1 LVNWPIGQ
9 YNIIIFDITKVIL
22 LIEWRQY
29 TMKMRVYELAE
40 DLKIPAKE
48 LIGFLKEEGIKVK
61 NHMSTLDK
69 DTIELIREVIVA
81 EKAKKATEKKKQ
93 LKVIEINKI
102 PNLKELSSELKISLS
117 EIIQK
122 IIQFGTISSIDKEV
136 PVNILKKV
144 AKEYGYKIT
153 FSDKLKSK
161 KSLQKKDKTVKL
173 ILKPPVIT
181 VIGHVD
187 HGKTTLLDTIRKTD
201 VTKGEVGG
209 ITQRIGAYKIK
220 IDNKKIVF
228 IDTPGHEA
236 FTTMRARGVKATD
249 IAVLVVAADDGV
261 MPQTVEAINH
271 AKAANVP
278 VIVAIN
284 KIDKA
289 NANVEKVKKGLT
301 KYDLVSEEWGGETLM
316 VEVSALQKKGIEKL
330 LDTISL
336 QAEML
341 DLKANPDIPAKG
353 LIIETKLDK
362 KRGIIASVLIQ
373 DGTLK
378 ISDYFIAGLS
388 YGKIKSLHDD
398 KGKSIKKVGPSTPV
412 EIIGFYKMPQ
422 AGDYFQIVPDDKLA
436 KIIISERED
445 EERSKIIQEPS
456 LSLDNLFLEIKEGK
470 IDKLNIILKTDTQ
483 GSLDALQEAIKKIK
497 IENEEV
503 KIVII
508 HSGIGNIT
516 ETDVMLASASQ
527 AIIIGF
533 NIRPDTNILKI
544 AKSEKIDIRLYKIIY
559 DLLDEIKSALKGML
573 KPKIE
578 EYICGQAEVREIFKI
593 PKIGS
598 IAGSYVLSGK
608 ISKSDNIRVIRDG
621 KLIYEGKVSSLRR
634 FKEDTKE
641 VNADFECGIGIE
653 KFNDFKLKDIFE
665 FYTFR
670 EIKEK

>member
-1 LVNWPIGQ
+1 
-9 YNIIIFDITKVIL
+9 
-22 LIEWRQY
+22 
-29 TMKMRVYELAE
+29 MKMRVYELAE
-40 DLKIPAKE
+40 ELKIPAKE
-48 LIGFLKEEGIKVK
+48 LIGFLNKEGIKVK

-69 DTIELIREVIVA
+69 DTIELIKEVIDA
-81 EKAKKATEKKKQ
+81 EKEKKTAKKKKQ
-93 LKVIEINKI
+93 LKVIKINKL
-102 PNLKELSSELKISLS
+102 PNLKQLSSQLKISLS

-122 IIQFGTISSIDKEV
+122 IIQFETISSIDKEV
-136 PVNILKKV
+136 PVNILKNI
-144 AKEYGYKIT
+144 AKEYGYKIE

-161 KSLQKKDKTVKL
+161 SKLQKKDKTIKL
-173 ILKPPVIT
+173 IVKPPVVT

-187 HGKTTLLDTIRKTD
+187 HGKTTLLDVIRKTD

-271 AKAANVP
+271 AKAANVLI
-278 VIVAIN
+278 IVAIN

-316 VEVSALQKKGIEKL
+316 VEVSALQNKGIEKL
-330 LDTISL
+330 LETILL

-341 DLKANPDIPAKG
+341 DLKANLDIPAKG

-373 DGTLK
+373 DGSLK
-378 ISDYFIAGLS
+378 IGDYFIAGIS
-388 YGKIKSLHDD
+388 YGKIRSLVDD
-398 KGKSIKKVGPSTPV
+398 KEKNIKKVGPSTPV
-412 EIIGFYKMPQ
+412 EIIGFCKMPQ

-445 EERSKIIQEPS
+445 KGRSKIIEESS

-470 IDKLNIILKTDTQ
+470 IDKLSVILKTDTQ

-497 IENEEV
+497 IENGEV
-503 KIVII
+503 KTDII
-508 HSGIGNIT
+508 HAGVGNIT
-516 ETDVMLASASQ
+516 ETDVMLASASK

-533 NIRPDTNILKI
+533 NIRPDTNVLKI
-544 AKSEKIDIRLYKIIY
+544 AKSEKIEIRLYKIIY
-559 DLLDEIKSALKGML
+559 DLIDEIKSALKGYL

-593 PKIGS
+593 PKIGT

-608 ISKSDNIRVIRDG
+608 LSNNDNVRVIRDG
-621 KLIYEGKVSSLRR
+621 KLIYEGKVSSLKR
-634 FKEDTKE
+634 FKEDIKE

-653 KFNDFKLKDIFE
+653 KFNDIKLKDILE

-670 EIKEK
+670 EVKGK

>member
-1 LVNWPIGQ
+1 
-9 YNIIIFDITKVIL
+9 
-22 LIEWRQY
+22 
-29 TMKMRVYELAE
+29 MKMRVYELAE
-40 DLKIPAKE
+40 ELKIPAKE
-48 LIGFLKEEGIKVK
+48 LIGFLNEEGIKVK

-69 DTIELIREVIVA
+69 DTIELIKEVIDA
-81 EKAKKATEKKKQ
+81 EKEKKVKEKKKQ
-93 LKVIEINKI
+93 LKVIEINKL
-102 PNLKELSSELKISLS
+102 PNLKELSSQLKVSLS

-122 IIQFGTISSIDKEV
+122 IIQFETISSIDKEV
-136 PVNILKKV
+136 PVNILKNI
-144 AKEYGYKIT
+144 AKEYGYKIEL
-153 FSDKLKSK
+153 SDKLKSK
-161 KSLQKKDKTVKL
+161 SSLQKKDKTINL
-173 ILKPPVIT
+173 IAKPPVVT

-209 ITQRIGAYKIK
+209 ITQRIGAYQIN
-220 IDNKKIVF
+220 IDHKKIVF

-278 VIVAIN
+278 IIVAIN

-289 NANVEKVKKGLT
+289 NANVEKVKKGLS
-301 KYDLVSEEWGGETLM
+301 KYDLVPEEWGGETLM
-316 VEVSALQKKGIEKL
+316 VEVSALQNKGIEKL
-330 LDTISL
+330 LETISL

-373 DGTLK
+373 DGSLK
-378 ISDYFIAGLS
+378 IGDYFIAGLS
-388 YGKIKSLHDD
+388 YGKIRNLIDD
-398 KGKSIKKVGPSTPV
+398 KGESIKKAGPSTPV
-412 EIIGFYKMPQ
+412 EIIGFCKMPQ
-422 AGDYFQIVPDDKLA
+422 AGDYFQIVPDDKLV

-445 EERSKIIQEPS
+445 EGRSKIIVKPS
-456 LSLDNLFLEIKEGK
+456 LSLDNLFLEMKEGK

-503 KIVII
+503 KIDII
-508 HSGIGNIT
+508 HAGVGNIT
-516 ETDVMLASASQ
+516 ETDVMLASASK
-527 AIIIGF
+527 AITIGF
-533 NIRPDTNILKI
+533 NIRPDTNVQKI
-544 AKSEKIDIRLYKIIY
+544 AKSEKVDIRLYKIIY
-559 DLLDEIKSALKGML
+559 DLIDEIKSALKGYL

-578 EYICGQAEVREIFKI
+578 EYICGQVEVREVFKI
-593 PKIGS
+593 PKIGT
-598 IAGSYVLSGK
+598 IAGSYVLNGK
-608 ISKSDNIRVIRDG
+608 ISNNDNIRVIRDG
-621 KLIYEGKVSSLRR
+621 KLIYEGKVSSLKR
-634 FKEDTKE
+634 FKEDVKE
-641 VNADFECGIGIE
+641 VNTGFECGIGIE
-653 KFNDFKLKDIFE
+653 KFNDIKLKDILE

-670 EIKEK
+670 EIKDKKII

>member
-1 LVNWPIGQ
+1 
-9 YNIIIFDITKVIL
+9 
-22 LIEWRQY
+22 
-29 TMKMRVYELAE
+29 MKIRVYELAE
-40 DLKIPAKE
+40 DLKIPSKE
-48 LIGFLKEEGIKVK
+48 LIEFLSKEGIKVK

-69 DTIELIREVIVA
+69 DTIELIKEVINA
-81 EKAKKATEKKKQ
+81 EKKKKVTKKKKQ
-93 LKVIEINKI
+93 LKVIKINKL
-102 PNLKELSSELKISLS
+102 PNLKELSSQLKISLS

-136 PVNILKKV
+136 PVNILKNI
-144 AKEYGYKIT
+144 ATEYGYKIM
-153 FSDKLKSK
+153 FSDKLKGKSK
-161 KSLQKKDKTVKL
+161 LQKKDKTIKL
-173 ILKPPVIT
+173 IVKPPVVT

-209 ITQRIGAYKIK
+209 ITQRIGAYQIK

-249 IAVLVVAADDGV
+249 ITVLVVAADDGV

-278 VIVAIN
+278 IIVAIN

-289 NANVEKVKKGLT
+289 NADVEKVKRGLT
-301 KYDLVSEEWGGETLM
+301 EYDLISEEWGGDILM

-330 LDTISL
+330 LETISL

-341 DLKANPDIPAKG
+341 DLKANPNIPAKG
-353 LIIETKLDK
+353 LIIETRLDK
-362 KRGIIASVLIQ
+362 NRGIIASVLIQ
-373 DGTLK
+373 DGSLK
-378 ISDYFIAGLS
+378 VGNYFIAGLS
-388 YGKIKSLHDD
+388 YGKIRSLIDD
-398 KGKSIKKVGPSTPV
+398 KGKNIKKVGPSTPV
-412 EIIGFYKMPQ
+412 EVIGFYKMPQ
-422 AGDYFQIVPDDKLA
+422 AGDYFQIVPDDKFA
-436 KIIISERED
+436 KIIINERED
-445 EERSKIIQEPS
+445 EERSKIIKKSS

-470 IDKLNIILKTDTQ
+470 IDKFKIILKTDTQ
-483 GSLDALQEAIKKIK
+483 GSLDALQEAIKKVRT
-497 IENEEV
+497 ENEEV
-503 KIVII
+503 IIDII
-508 HSGIGNIT
+508 HAGVGNIT

-533 NIRPDTNILKI
+533 NIRPDANVQKI

-559 DLLDEIKSALKGML
+559 DLIDEIKSALKGYL

-593 PKIGS
+593 PKFGT
-598 IAGSYVLSGK
+598 IAGSYVLNGK
-608 ISKSDNIRVIRDG
+608 ISKTDNVRVIRDG
-621 KLIYEGKVSSLRR
+621 KLVYEGKVSSLKR

-653 KFNDFKLKDIFE
+653 KFNDIKLKDIIE

-670 EIKEK
+670 EIKAK

>member
-1 LVNWPIGQ
+1 
-9 YNIIIFDITKVIL
+9 
-22 LIEWRQY
+22 
-29 TMKMRVYELAE
+29 MKMRVYELAE
-40 DLKIPAKE
+40 DLKMPAKE
-48 LIGFLKEEGIKVK
+48 LIGFLNKEGIKVK
-61 NHMSTLDK
+61 NHMSTLEK
-69 DTIELIREVIVA
+69 DTIELIREIIDA
-81 EKAKKATEKKKQ
+81 EREKKTAKKEKQ
-93 LKVIEINKI
+93 LKVIKINKL
-102 PNLKELSSELKISLS
+102 PNLKELSSQLKISLS

-122 IIQFGTISSIDKEV
+122 IIQFETISSIDKEV
-136 PVNILKKV
+136 PVNILKKIS
-144 AKEYGYKIT
+144 KKYGYKII

-161 KSLQKKDKTVKL
+161 KSLQKKSKTVKL
-173 ILKPPVIT
+173 IVKPPVVT

-187 HGKTTLLDTIRKTD
+187 HGKTTLLDTIRKTE

-220 IDNKKIVF
+220 IDNNKIVF

-301 KYDLVSEEWGGETLM
+301 KYDLVSEEWGGNTLM
-316 VEVSALQKKGIEKL
+316 VEVSALQKKGINKL
-330 LDTISL
+330 LETISL

-341 DLKANPDIPAKG
+341 DLKANPNIPAKG

-373 DGTLK
+373 NGTLK

-388 YGKIKSLHDD
+388 YGKIKSLTDD

-412 EIIGFYKMPQ
+412 EIIGFGKMPQ

-436 KIIISERED
+436 KIIINERED

-503 KIVII
+503 KIFIL
-508 HSGIGNIT
+508 HSGVGNIT

-559 DLLDEIKSALKGML
+559 DLLDEIKSALKGIL

-578 EYICGQAEVREIFKI
+578 EYVCGQAEVREIFKI

-641 VNADFECGIGIE
+641 VNADYECGIGIE

-670 EIKEK
+670 EIKVK

>member
-1 LVNWPIGQ
+1 
-9 YNIIIFDITKVIL
+9 
-22 LIEWRQY
+22 
-29 TMKMRVYELAE
+29 MKMRVYELAE
-40 DLKIPAKE
+40 ELKIPAKE
-48 LIGFLKEEGIKVK
+48 LIGFLNEEGIKVK

-69 DTIELIREVIVA
+69 DTIELIKEVIDA
-81 EKAKKATEKKKQ
+81 EKEKKVKEKKKQ
-93 LKVIEINKI
+93 LKVIEINKL
-102 PNLKELSSELKISLS
+102 PNLKELSSQLKVSLS

-122 IIQFGTISSIDKEV
+122 IIQFETISSIDKEV
-136 PVNILKKV
+136 PVNILKNI
-144 AKEYGYKIT
+144 AKEYGYKIEL
-153 FSDKLKSK
+153 SDKLKSK
-161 KSLQKKDKTVKL
+161 SSLQKKDKTINL
-173 ILKPPVIT
+173 IAKPPVVT

-209 ITQRIGAYKIK
+209 ITQRIGAYQIN
-220 IDNKKIVF
+220 IDHKKIVF

-278 VIVAIN
+278 IIVAIN

-289 NANVEKVKKGLT
+289 NANVEKVKKGLS
-301 KYDLVSEEWGGETLM
+301 KYDLVPEEWGGETLM
-316 VEVSALQKKGIEKL
+316 VEVSALQNKGIEKL
-330 LDTISL
+330 LETISL

-373 DGTLK
+373 DGSLK
-378 ISDYFIAGLS
+378 IGDYFIAGLS
-388 YGKIKSLHDD
+388 YGKIRNLVDD
-398 KGKSIKKVGPSTPV
+398 KGKSIKKAGPSTPV
-412 EIIGFYKMPQ
+412 EIIGFCKMPQ
-422 AGDYFQIVPDDKLA
+422 AGDYFQIVPDDKLV

-445 EERSKIIQEPS
+445 EGRSKIIVKPS
-456 LSLDNLFLEIKEGK
+456 LSLDNLFLEMKEGK

-503 KIVII
+503 KIDII
-508 HSGIGNIT
+508 HAGVGNIT
-516 ETDVMLASASQ
+516 ETDVMLASASK
-527 AIIIGF
+527 AITIGF
-533 NIRPDTNILKI
+533 NIRPDTNVQKI
-544 AKSEKIDIRLYKIIY
+544 AKSEKVDIRLYKIIY
-559 DLLDEIKSALKGML
+559 DLIDEIKSALKGYL

-578 EYICGQAEVREIFKI
+578 EYICGQVEVREVFKI
-593 PKIGS
+593 PKIGT
-598 IAGSYVLSGK
+598 IAGSYVLNGK
-608 ISKSDNIRVIRDG
+608 ISNNDKIRVIRDG
-621 KLIYEGKVSSLRR
+621 KLIYEGKVSSLKR
-634 FKEDTKE
+634 FKEDVKE
-641 VNADFECGIGIE
+641 VNTGFECGIGIE
-653 KFNDFKLKDIFE
+653 KFNDIKLKDILE

-670 EIKEK
+670 EIKDKKII

>member
-1 LVNWPIGQ
+1 
-9 YNIIIFDITKVIL
+9 
-22 LIEWRQY
+22 
-29 TMKMRVYELAE
+29 MKMRVYELAE

-48 LIGFLKEEGIKVK
+48 LIGFLNEEGIKVK

-69 DTIELIREVIVA
+69 DTIGLIREVIEA
-81 EKAKKATEKKKQ
+81 EKEKKTAKKEKQ
-93 LKVIEINKI
+93 LKVIKINKL
-102 PNLKELSSELKISLS
+102 PNLKELSSQLKISLS

-122 IIQFGTISSIDKEV
+122 IIQFETISSIDKEV
-136 PVNILKKV
+136 PVNILKKIS
-144 AKEYGYKIT
+144 KKYGYKII

-161 KSLQKKDKTVKL
+161 KSLQKKSKTVKL
-173 ILKPPVIT
+173 IVKPPVVT

-187 HGKTTLLDTIRKTD
+187 HGKTTLLDTIRKTE

-220 IDNKKIVF
+220 IDNNKIVF

-271 AKAANVP
+271 AKAADVP

-289 NANVEKVKKGLT
+289 NINIDKIKKELA

-330 LDTISL
+330 LETISL

-362 KRGIIASVLIQ
+362 KRGIIATVLIQ

-436 KIIISERED
+436 KIIINERED

-503 KIVII
+503 KIFIL
-508 HSGIGNIT
+508 HSGVGNIT

-559 DLLDEIKSALKGML
+559 NLLDEIKSALKGIL

-578 EYICGQAEVREIFKI
+578 EYVCGQAEVREIFKI

-641 VNADFECGIGIE
+641 VNADYECGIGIE

-670 EIKEK
+670 EIKVK

>member
-1 LVNWPIGQ
+1 
-9 YNIIIFDITKVIL
+9 
-22 LIEWRQY
+22 
-29 TMKMRVYELAE
+29 MKMRVYELAE

-48 LIGFLKEEGIKVK
+48 LIGFLNKEGIKVK
-61 NHMSTLDK
+61 NHMSALDK
-69 DTIELIREVIVA
+69 DTIELIREVIDA
-81 EKAKKATEKKKQ
+81 EKAKKPTEKKKQ
-93 LKVIEINKI
+93 LKIIEINKL

-122 IIQFGTISSIDKEV
+122 IIQFETISSIDKEV
-136 PVNILKKV
+136 PVNILKKI
-144 AKEYGYKIT
+144 AKEYGYKII

-161 KSLQKKDKTVKL
+161 KRLQKKDKTIKL
-173 ILKPPVIT
+173 IVKPPVVT

-187 HGKTTLLDTIRKTD
+187 HGKTTLLDAIRKTN
-201 VTKGEVGG
+201 VTKEEVGG

-220 IDNKKIVF
+220 IDNKKIIF

-316 VEVSALQKKGIEKL
+316 EEVSALQNKGIEKL
-330 LDTISL
+330 LETISL

-388 YGKIKSLHDD
+388 YGKIKSLTDD

-436 KIIISERED
+436 KIIINERED

-503 KIVII
+503 KIGII
-508 HSGIGNIT
+508 HSGVGNIT

-533 NIRPDTNILKI
+533 NIRPDTNIQKI

-559 DLLDEIKSALKGML
+559 DLLDEIKSALKGYL

-578 EYICGQAEVREIFKI
+578 EYVCGQAEVREIFKI
-593 PKIGS
+593 PKIGT

-608 ISKSDNIRVIRDG
+608 ISKNDNIRVIRDG
-621 KLIYEGKVSSLRR
+621 KLIYEGNVSSLKR
-634 FKEDTKE
+634 FKEDIKE
-641 VNADFECGIGIE
+641 VNVDFECGIGIE
-653 KFNDFKLKDIFE
+653 KFNDIKLKDILE

-670 EIKEK
+670 EIKVK